1 MFADDGSDEEILLA
15 AEANRPKKVENWDLF
30 EVLPPDKDSD
40 LDEDRKFYN
49 FTLKTLKLITYI
61 VTFVVVL
68 GASVISKSAT
78 VLMTS
83 QLRNKNQSIPYCSS
97 QISGSVEFLSYSTQE
112 ERISWVWAIYFA
124 FMLPEAQAFLR
135 GLRLLIFKGQ
145 ERPTLL
151 QFFLPLLFE
160 TLHTI
165 GLALLVYTVL
175 PNLDAVKAAM
185 LTNAMCIIPGILGML
200 SRGYDAQWVLKNV
213 IDICAILFQI
223 SALFVWPLFAPQ
235 KSSDNPWIL
244 PISALLISCGWWENF
259 VETTSPFFFIQM
271 LGRMKTRLRR
281 TRYFTYTFIP
291 LWKMAVFLLML
302 VVGTKIN
309 EDSWSVA
316 FDRFH
321 DGFNTHNITVE
332 EKRPPIDTSSHP
344 ETNSSYLKP
353 GSFYEENIET
363 TVLWTMGI
371 QMLSAYICYIFGK
384 FACRICIQAFSFSFP
399 ILLSV
404 PTTLAVLVSLCGLRN
419 DDVCF
424 WDSVLPGYLWWTCPE
439 GEFWNDFF
447 VKEHTWVW
455 VLWLLSQT
463 WITLH
468 IWHPKGLR
476 LARTESVFA
485 TPMYN
490 AFMVDQTLALNRRRD
505 EDSLEMD
512 EEEEEI
518 EDEDGNLIDPEA
530 HGGHHDHH
538 ETTVRPEDRI
548 PKIYVCAT
556 MWHETVDEMI
566 EMLKSIFRLDQ
577 DQSARRI
584 ARRLF
589 EYNDPG
595 YYEIETNIF
604 FDDAFELSDKDD
616 GDSPVKINAFIRDF
630 IGQIE
635 LAAAHVHQEFVK
647 LRPPKKIPTPYGG
660 RLEWTLPGRTK
671 LICHMK
677 DKNKIRHKKRWSQVM
692 YMYYLLGYRLT
703 YRHDLTTE
711 RKEVIAENTFL
722 LALDGD
728 IDFQPKAVE
737 LLVDLMKKNRNLGA
751 ACGRIHPIGSG
762 PMVWYQKFEY
772 AVGHWFQKATEHVF
786 GCVLCSP
793 GCFSLFR
800 AKALMDYNV
809 MKRYTT
815 TATEPIHYVQ
825 YDQGEDRWLCTLL
838 LQRGWRVEYSAASD
852 AKTHAPE
859 GFREFYN
866 QRRRWVPSTMANI
879 MDLLLDF
886 KKTVKQNPDISY
898 PYIGYQIFLMVGTI
912 LGPGTIFLMLVGA
925 FAVAF
930 KLDQWDSFLYNFIP
944 ILLFIL
950 VCFFCKSDIQLMV
963 AEVLT
968 TIYALAMVAVV
979 VAMVLQISQDGLVA
993 PSSLFLIIIA
1003 ASFIIAGIV
1012 HPLEF
1017 WCLPHGFLY
1026 YITIPSMYLLLMIY
1040 SLFNLNVVSWGTR
1053 EGQKT
1058 KTKQELEAEQKE
1070 MELLQKEAE
1079 KNQKKKGLLA
1089 GLLPGLGVNK
1099 DNKDADGSFEI
1110 SFAGLFKLM
1119 CCVKE
1124 KPDEGKDKLDSIALT
1139 LMEVQKKI
1147 ESMEKTVDRQFNFT
1161 RRVSIA
1167 GSGSGMLD
1175 PVLEEELEDAAAQI
1189 HTALLANAPGS
1200 DNSDSDKPKK
1210 SNIKRDDLMNPEWME
1225 EKDLTPFEV
1234 DFLSGPEIRFWEAM
1248 ILKYL
1253 VPLDAD
1259 KRQEKEMAG
1268 LLIDLRNKVAFTF
1281 LMINAVFVVLLFLLQ
1296 LEKNS
1301 VHVNWPYGAE
1311 VNVTYRVNAA
1321 EIAVSFEYLELEPI
1335 GVAFVGVFGL
1345 VLVIQFIGMM
1355 IHRMGTFFH
1364 IMALTVLEFFNKD
1377 TKSIENEDKTIKE
1390 GIGLIRKLQK
1400 AKRAEAKKEQQ
1411 KAGRKSQFPGRRK
1424 TITNLERTRNQDKPV
1439 HDLIRTFSMNFKD
1452 PEIRKSSKIFQSEK
1466 AKQTFEAMKERR
1478 NTVLGRRSSVVE
1490 RRKSQV
1496 GLGQDPIGR
1505 SRADSLTI
1513 STGSDARPMPPPGRF
1528 QKNVSRYSGKPQ
1540 GEQYEMTERKS

>member
-1 MFADDGSDEEILLA
+1 MFAEDGSDEETLIKQH
-15 AEANRPKKVENWDLF
+15 EETNRSKRENWDLF
-30 EVLPPDKDSD
+30 EELPPDKDSD
-40 LDEDRKFYN
+40 LDEDQKVYN
-49 FTLKTLKLITYI
+49 FVLKSLKLITYI
-61 VTFVVVL
+61 ITFFVVL
-68 GASVISKSAT
+68 ASSVISKSAT

-97 QISGSVEFLSYSTQE
+97 QISGNVEFLSYSTQD

-124 FMLPEAQAFLR
+124 FMLPEVQTFLR
-135 GLRLLIFKGQ
+135 GLRMIIFKGQ
-145 ERPTLL
+145 ERPSLL
-151 QFFLPLLFE
+151 QFCLPLVFE
-160 TLHTI
+160 TFHTI

-175 PNLDAVKAAM
+175 PNIDAVKAAM
-185 LTNAMCIIPGILGML
+185 LTNAMCIVPGILGML

-213 IDICAILFQI
+213 IDICAILCQI
-223 SALFVWPLFAPQ
+223 SVMYVWPLFAPA
-235 KSSDNPWIL
+235 KSSDNPWL
-244 PISALLISCGWWENF
+244 LSLSALLISFGWWENF
-259 VETTSPFFFIQM
+259 VEPTSPFIYIQK
-271 LGRMKTRLRR
+271 LGKMKTRLRR
-281 TRYFTYTFIP
+281 TRYFTYTFIS
-291 LWKMAVFLLML
+291 LWKMAVFLAIL

-316 FDRFH
+316 FNRFH
-321 DGFNTHNITVE
+321 QGFDTHNITVE
-332 EKRPPIDTSSHP
+332 EKRPPIDTSSNP
-344 ETNSSYLKP
+344 ETNVEYLKP
-353 GSFYEENIET
+353 GSFFEENVDSA
-363 TVLWTMGI
+363 VLWTMGV
-371 QMLSAYICYIFGK
+371 QMFAAYICYIFGK

-404 PTTLAVLVSLCGLRN
+404 PTTLAALVILCGIRN

-424 WDSVLPGYLWWTCPE
+424 WDSVFPGYLWWTCPE
-439 GEFWNDFF
+439 GEFWKDFF
-447 VKEHTWVW
+447 LREHTWVW

-463 WITLH
+463 WICLH
-468 IWHPKGLR
+468 IWTPKGLR

-490 AFMVDQTLALNRRRD
+490 TFMVDQTLALNRRRD
-505 EDSLEMD
+505 EDHLEMD
-512 EEEEEI
+512 EDEEEF
-518 EDEDGNLIDPEA
+518 EDEDGNVIDLEA
-530 HGGHHDHH
+530 QQELQENN

-556 MWHETVDEMI
+556 MWHETVEEMI
-566 EMLKSIFRLDQ
+566 EMLKSIFRMDQ
-577 DQSARRI
+577 DQSARKI
-584 ARRLF
+584 ARRMF
-589 EYNDPG
+589 EINDPG

-604 FDDAFELSDKDD
+604 FDDAFELTDKED
-616 GDSPVKINAFIRDF
+616 GDSPVKVNEFLRDF
-630 IGQIE
+630 VGQMEI
-635 LAAAHVHQEFVK
+635 AATHVHQEFVK
-647 LRPPKKIPTPYGG
+647 LRTPKKIPTPYGG

-703 YRHDLTTE
+703 DRPDLTTD

-737 LLVDLMKKNRNLGA
+737 LLVDLMRKNRNLGA

-815 TATEPIHYVQ
+815 TATEPRHYVQ
-825 YDQGEDRWLCTLL
+825 YDQGEDDGCVRCCFNEDGVWNTPRLPMPKPMLL
-838 LQRGWRVEYSAASD
+838 
-852 AKTHAPE
+852 
-859 GFREFYN
+859 
-866 QRRRWVPSTMANI
+866 
-879 MDLLLDF
+879 
-886 KKTVKQNPDISY
+886 KTVSQNPDISY
-898 PYIGYQIFLMVGTI
+898 PYIMYQIFLMVGTI

-930 KLDQWDSFLYNFIP
+930 KLDQWSSFLYNFIP
-944 ILLFIL
+944 ILAFIL
-950 VCFFCKSDIQLMV
+950 VCFLCKSDIQLML
-963 AEVLT
+963 AEILT

-979 VAMVLQISQDGLVA
+979 VAMILQISQDGPMA

-1003 ASFIIAGIV
+1003 ASFMIAGLI

-1053 EGQKT
+1053 EGAKT

-1070 MELLQKEAE
+1070 LEQLQKEAE
-1079 KNQKKKGLLA
+1079 KKQKKQGLLA
-1089 GLLPGLGVNK
+1089 GLLPGFGSKK
-1099 DNKDADGSFEI
+1099 DGKDTDGSFEI

-1124 KPDEGKDKLDSIALT
+1124 KPDAGTDKLDSITVT
-1139 LMEVQKKI
+1139 LSEVQKKMD
-1147 ESMEKTVDRQFNFT
+1147 SMEKTLDRQFNFT
-1161 RRVSIA
+1161 RRLSVA

-1175 PVLEEELEDAAAQI
+1175 PVLEEDIDEAVA
-1189 HTALLANAPGS
+1189 HVSLLPVGSGS
-1200 DNSDSDKPKK
+1200 DSDGDKPKK
-1210 SNIKRDDLMNPEWME
+1210 PKTKRDDLMNPVWME
-1225 EKDLTPFEV
+1225 DRELGHFDV
-1234 DFLSGPEIRFWEAM
+1234 DFLSGPEIRFWRAM
-1248 ILKYL
+1248 MDKYL
-1253 VPLDAD
+1253 LPLDAD
-1259 KRQEKEMAG
+1259 KGKEKEMAG
-1268 LLIDLRNKVAFTF
+1268 KLIDLRNKVAFTF
-1281 LMINAVFVVLLFLLQ
+1281 LMCNAVFVILVFLLQ
-1296 LEKNS
+1296 LEKNT
-1301 VHVNWPYGAE
+1301 VHINWPYGAD
-1311 VNVTYRVNAA
+1311 VNVTYIANSA
-1321 EIAVSFEYLELEPI
+1321 EVGVSFDYLELEPI
-1335 GVAFVGVFGL
+1335 GLVFVGVFGMIL
-1345 VLVIQFIGMM
+1345 LIQFIGMC
-1355 IHRMGTFFH
+1355 IHRTGTFFH
-1364 IMALTVLEFFNKD
+1364 LMALTALEFANKD

-1400 AKRAEAKKEQQ
+1400 ARKAEAKKEQQ

-1424 TITNLERTRNQDKPV
+1424 TITNLERMKNQERPV
-1439 HDLIRTFSMNFKD
+1439 HDLMRTFSKNFND

-1466 AKQTFEAMKERR
+1466 AKQTLEAMKDRR

-1496 GLGQDPIGR
+1496 GLGQDPLGR

-1513 STGSDARPMPPPGRF
+1513 STGSTDVRPMPPPGRF
-1528 QKNVSRYSGKPQ
+1528 QKNASRYSSNPQ
-1540 GEQYEMTERKS
+1540 REQYEMSERKS